1 MFDAILPERY
11 GIRDSFFWISG
22 GFLDDPSEVIHG
34 HLIRILHSIYLR
46 LLQHTRQ
53 RAFQAHSQ
61 QFMKEILNHAF
72 QGVQSMFLGYVGG
85 FLTYSVTVSAH

>member
-34 HLIRILHSIYLR
+34 HLIRIPSFHISKTFATYPATCLSSPFPTVYEGNPESCISGRSEYVSWVCWR
-46 LLQHTRQ
+46 
-53 RAFQAHSQ
+53 
-61 QFMKEILNHAF
+61 
-72 QGVQSMFLGYVGG
+72 FLDI
-85 FLTYSVTVSAH
+85 